1 MRLGRLE
8 KIALLTMAVL
18 ALVLAVL
25 ALVSY
30 QIGLPQP
37 QVVFPS
43 ESGLIG
49 GRGPVEVRFQ
59 QAMERFSV
67 ESRLSFEPVWQ
78 GKWRWLDDRTI
89 RFFPNSTLSEETSL
103 KLVLAE
109 GARSQDGRMLRQM
122 FEVNLRI
129 RPASLVFL
137 SDPLYSPEL
146 LHLDPLT
153 GETHAITASAGRVF
167 DFAVSPDGE
176 KIIYSRINLR
186 DGSDLVL
193 INRDGSEEKV
203 LVECGD
209 FACVEPA
216 WTIDGRFVA
225 YTRYESGLT
234 ASLIEGIGKI
244 YIVDVENGSSNLL
257 FNNPGLYGSLAL
269 FSPEGSMVS
278 FYDFGE
284 QAIRLVNLQDGSS
297 SIIPSRLAGRGSW
310 SPDGSVLIVA
320 DWDGEGTIPTS
331 TLFRLDLQTRSVS
344 RFFDESFEG
353 LGVSLPVW
361 SPDGELVVCGV
372 QTQSRQEGKQL
383 WLFDRNGKPILQIT
397 NDPQMNY
404 SSYQWSPDGQRV
416 VFQQINLS
424 QSNDSPKILMWYRAE
439 QRVET
444 LFEDGAFP
452 QWMP

>member
-1 MRLGRLE
+1 MKLRRFE
-8 KIALLTMAVL
+8 KIALLTMA
-18 ALVLAVL
+18 ALVLALAIL

-37 QVVFPS
+37 QVIFPS

-49 GRGPVEVRFQ
+49 GRGPVEIRFQ
-59 QAMERFSV
+59 QEMERFSV
-67 ESRLSFEPVWQ
+67 ESRLSFEPVWP

-89 RFFPNSTLSEETSL
+89 RFLPNSTLGEGTLL
-103 KLVLAE
+103 KLVLAD
-109 GARSQDGRMLRQM
+109 GARSRDGWMLRQP
-122 FEVNLRI
+122 FVVDLRI
-129 RPASLVFL
+129 RSAALVFL

-146 LHLDPLT
+146 LKFDLLT
-153 GETHAITASAGRVF
+153 SEKYAITASSGRVF

-203 LVECGD
+203 LLECGD
-209 FACVEPA
+209 YACIEPA
-216 WTIDGRFVA
+216 WTADGRFVA

-234 ASLIEGIGKI
+234 ASLVEGIGKI
-244 YIVDVENGSSNLL
+244 YIMDVESGLSNLL
-257 FNNPGLYGSLAL
+257 FNNPGLYGSLAV
-269 FSPEGSMVS
+269 FSPDGSMVS

-297 SIIPSRLAGRGSW
+297 SIIPSRVAGRGSW
-310 SPDGSVLIVA
+310 SPDGSTLIVA
-320 DWDGEGTIPTS
+320 DWDGEGTIPIS
-331 TLFRLDLQTRSVS
+331 TLFRLDLPTRSVS
-344 RFFDESFEG
+344 RFFDDSFEV
-353 LGVSLPVW
+353 LGVSLPAW